1 MINKL
6 TWDSDFFGYNIGK
19 FTVENTQFDEINFK
33 EESKNFQLVYLFSNQ
48 EINVSDDLK
57 LVDIKTTFEKKINTN
72 IVDNKSITSFDSEI
86 HYYEELKELV
96 YLSGTF
102 SRFKIDENF
111 RNNEFEKLYKIWLDN
126 SLDFSFAFQVLVK
139 IIDEK
144 IAGFVTLKEYNNETS
159 EIGLIAVSN
168 DFQGKGIA
176 SELIKKVEYES
187 FIKGYKFLRVPTQYE
202 NKPAVKLYLK
212 NGFEI
217 IEKTYIYHYW
227 NK

>member
-6 TWDSDFFGYNIGK
+6 TWDSDFFGFNVGK
-19 FTVENTQFDEINFK
+19 FTVENTKFDEINFK

-72 IVDNKSITSFDSEI
+72 IVDNKSIISFDSEI
-86 HYYEELKELV
+86 HNYKELEELA
-96 YLSGTF
+96 YLSGVF

-139 IIDEK
+139 VINGK
-144 IAGFVTLKEYNNETS
+144 ITGFVTLKKNNEETS
-159 EIGLIAVSN
+159 EIGLIAVSA
-168 DFQGKGIA
+168 DFQGRGIA
-176 SELIKKVEYES
+176 SELIQKAEYES
-187 FIKGYKFLRVPTQYE
+187 LKKGLKTIKVRTQFE

-217 IEKTYIYHYW
+217 IQKTIIYHYW
-227 NK
+227 VK